1 MGYEEDF
8 LRFCQSMLSD
18 VDKRIRR
25 ARQRL
30 ALSSKESSVTII
42 FIYHEIF
49 IFIIKNINL
58 TFNLLFF
65 NFKVSQ
71 PAPVKNNDEK
81 VNVLTERINNL
92 LLQVIY

>member
-30 ALSSKESSVTII
+30 SLSNKESNV
-42 FIYHEIF
+42 
-49 IFIIKNINL
+49 NI
-58 TFNLLFF
+58 
-65 NFKVSQ
+65 Q
-71 PAPVKNNDEK
+71 
-81 VNVLTERINNL
+81 
-92 LLQVIY
+92 